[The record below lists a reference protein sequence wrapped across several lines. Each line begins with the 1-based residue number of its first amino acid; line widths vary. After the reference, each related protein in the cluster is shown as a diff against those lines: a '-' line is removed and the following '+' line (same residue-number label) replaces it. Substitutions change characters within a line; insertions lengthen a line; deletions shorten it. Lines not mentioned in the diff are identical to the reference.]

1 MLTIGKLGRTRG
13 RLEYYDAQVAAGVED
28 YYAGRGE
35 SPGRW
40 RGSGARALGL
50 AERGPVKRHEFM
62 ALMGGRNPADGEVL
76 RRVAARSTV
85 SGFDLTFSAPRS
97 VSVLYTVGDERVAGE
112 LLAAHEHAVD
122 AALAYLEREAC
133 FTRRGRDGV
142 ERLRGEGSIPASYRH
157 RMSRAGDPQLHT
169 HVVVANMTRADGRH
183 TALDGRTLY
192 EHKSAGGA
200 V

>member
-1 MLTIGKLGRTRG
+1 MDAQWTQLRVRRWRPFVRAATARAMLTIGKLGRTRG

-76 RRVAARSTV
+76 RR
-85 SGFDLTFSAPRS
+85 
-97 VSVLYTVGDERVAGE
+97 
-112 LLAAHEHAVD
+112 
-122 AALAYLEREAC
+122 
-133 FTRRGRDGV
+133 
-142 ERLRGEGSIPASYRH
+142 
-157 RMSRAGDPQLHT
+157 
-169 HVVVANMTRADGRH
+169 
-183 TALDGRTLY
+183 
-192 EHKSAGGA
+192 
-200 V
+200 